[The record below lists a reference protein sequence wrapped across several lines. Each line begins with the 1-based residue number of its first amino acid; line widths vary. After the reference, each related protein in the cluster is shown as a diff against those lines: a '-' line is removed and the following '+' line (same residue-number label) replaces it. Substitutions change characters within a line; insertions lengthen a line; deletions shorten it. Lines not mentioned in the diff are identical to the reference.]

1 MVTLGSI
8 EISPPFPF
16 LSVNAMIEIGEF
28 FLEISPVMVIFP
40 QRDTIVRFSGDE
52 VVKSL
57 SERLTSPVITL
68 YATSL

>member
-52 VVKSL
+52 V
-57 SERLTSPVITL
+57 
-68 YATSL
+68 